1 MGSRC
6 IVQQL
11 YVGFVSLKYAIFCL
25 RKPPGHSVYTNT
37 LQWPIGG
44 ICGSQGVNF
53 INILPRIIFYEIFY
67 NFKVI
72 GNFGGVEIFDVADA
86 IVGPSQ
92 AADFRGVKM
101 ASITVGD
108 SIDLTSGN
116 ITFANWKYPMIG
128 QEVYDNVYT
137 SNDIFSVN
145 SGGQWRK
152 SAESLTDAI
161 NDDVAVNV
169 SVETG
174 PQFEVVLNKT
184 QAVTRGG

>member
-1 MGSRC
+1 M
-6 IVQQL
+6 
-11 YVGFVSLKYAIFCL
+11 FD
-25 RKPPGHSVYTNT
+25 
-37 LQWPIGG
+37 
-44 ICGSQGVNF
+44 
-53 INILPRIIFYEIFY
+53 